1 MICTIFISPN
11 MQPTKEEL
19 DRIIA
24 CFIAE
29 TQPYRIQLIQNYNK
43 LIPNHLVIAQIE
55 NQIDSIKK
63 EYIEKYSP
71 YLNF

>member
-1 MICTIFISPN
+1 MTCTISISPN
-11 MQPTKEEL
+11 MQPTKEQLE
-19 DRIIA
+19 RIIA

-29 TQPYRIQLIQNYNK
+29 TQPYRILLIQNYNK
-43 LIPNHLVIAQIE
+43 FIPNPLVITQIE
-55 NQIDSIKK
+55 TQIDSIKK